1 MSLVYINSPE
11 VVALLDVLDVWLFV
25 PVVGKKM
32 LYISAVVVLAE
43 MIPEEPQ
50 FSQKCG
56 VLLGFFWGW
65 LRGLLMLQTQP
76 LDLLKDLPE

>member
-1 MSLVYINSPE
+1 MALSSSCCWGEDVLIRGVGV
-11 VVALLDVLDVWLFV
+11 VVA
-25 PVVGKKM
+25 G
-32 LYISAVVVLAE
+32 

-50 FSQKCG
+50 FSEKCG
-56 VLLGFFWGW
+56 VLLGFFWGR